1 MARQHK
7 TKKRA
12 YGTGAPYENPDGT
25 WTAQIY
31 INRQLIRR
39 RCPTREAAEAKLIEL
54 NDLKRRGINVHE
66 GGQPLEQ
73 FATYWFN
80 EVYLQRTLSA
90 RSIKH
95 TRDMIELHVLPTL
108 AHRLLIDIDHAEL
121 QTLLNNLRRRPKPK
135 KPLSAQT
142 VNHVHSVLRQ
152 IFTKADAMHLLRY
165 NPTLDL
171 EVPKVKRVKKPALT
185 TIQVRAFLDS
195 IEGYRLATAYHV
207 MATLGT
213 RLGETLG
220 LRRIDFNGD
229 FSQVTINQQI
239 SYHTREAVAPKQDS
253 VRPLP
258 VPPRVAAQLRAH
270 WLTVSPLA
278 DWQDH
283 GLLFPSDEG
292 TRKLPRNFEREWFGQ
307 QKKNRFYPG
316 LKQRGGLPDETTIHS
331 FRSFVATMLNGMDVN
346 SATIGHILGHGAKNV
361 TEGYIQRMLP
371 SMRRALEALERE
383 LWGEE
388 QAREATGT

>member
-1 MARQHK
+1 MARQRK
-7 TKKRA
+7 IKKRA
-12 YGTGAPYENPDGT
+12 YGTGTPYENPDGT

-39 RCPTREAAEAKLIEL
+39 RCPTRETAEAKLVEL
-54 NDLKRRGINVHE
+54 NALKQRGVNVRD
-66 GGQPLEQ
+66 GAQPFET
-73 FATYWFN
+73 FANYWFN
-80 EVYLQRTLSA
+80 EVYLQRTLAA

-95 TRDMIELHVLPTL
+95 TRDMIELHLLPSL
-108 AHRLLIDIDHAEL
+108 AHRPIIDIEHADL
-121 QTLLNNLRRRPKPK
+121 QTLLNDLRRRRGKR
-135 KPLSAQT
+135 PLSAQT
-142 VNHVHSVLRQ
+142 VNHVYSVMKQ
-152 IFTKADAMHLLRY
+152 IFAKADAMHLLRY
-165 NPTLDL
+165 NPAIDL
-171 EVPKVKRVKKPALT
+171 EVPKVVRAKKAALSAG
-185 TIQVRAFLDS
+185 QVRTFLAT
-195 IEGYRLATAYHV
+195 IEGYRLAPAYHV

-220 LRRIDFNGD
+220 LRRIDFNQD

-253 VRPLP
+253 IRPLP
-258 VPPRVAAQLRAH
+258 VPPHLAARLRAQ
-270 WLTVSPLA
+270 WSTVSPTA

-307 QKKNRFYPG
+307 QKGERFYPG
-316 LKQRGGLPDETTIHS
+316 LKQRGGLPEETTIHS

-383 LWGEE
+383 LWGDVAAQEK
-388 QAREATGT
+388 TG

>member
-1 MARQHK
+1 MARQRK
-7 TKKRA
+7 AKKRP
-12 YGTGAPYENPDGT
+12 YGSGSSFENPDGT

-31 INRQLIRR
+31 VNGRLTRR
-39 RCPTREAAEAKLIEL
+39 RCPTREIAEAKLAEL
-54 NDLKRRGINVHE
+54 NDLKRRGVNVRDGAQSFE
-66 GGQPLEQ
+66 T
-73 FATYWFN
+73 FVNYWFN
-80 EVYLQRTLSA
+80 EVYLQRTLAA

-95 TRDMIELHVLPTL
+95 TKDMIELHLLPTV
-108 AHRLLIDIDHAEL
+108 AHRPLIDIEHSEL
-121 QTLLNNLRRRPKPK
+121 QTLLNDLRRRPGKR
-135 KPLSAQT
+135 PLSAQT

-152 IFTKADAMHLLRY
+152 IFNKADAMHLLRY

-171 EVPKVKRVKKPALT
+171 EIPKVKRMKKPALT
-185 TIQVRAFLDS
+185 IAQVRSFLEA

-220 LRRIDFNGD
+220 LRRIDLNAD

-239 SYHTREAVAPKQDS
+239 SYHTREVAVPKQS
-253 VRPLP
+253 SIRPLP
-258 VPPRVAAQLRAH
+258 VPPKLAARLRAQ
-270 WLTVSPLA
+270 WSTVSPAA

-307 QKKNRFYPG
+307 RKKGIFYPG
-316 LKQRGGLPDETTIHS
+316 LKNKGGLPDETTIHS
-331 FRSFVATMLNGMDVN
+331 LRSFVATKLNGMDVN

-383 LWGEE
+383 LWGEGE
-388 QAREATGT
+388 VKERTGT